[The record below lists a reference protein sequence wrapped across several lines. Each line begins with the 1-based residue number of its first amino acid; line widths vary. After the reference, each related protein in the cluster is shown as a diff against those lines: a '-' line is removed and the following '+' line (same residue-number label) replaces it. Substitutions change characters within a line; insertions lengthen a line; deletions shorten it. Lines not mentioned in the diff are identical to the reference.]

1 MATAITD
8 VRVNI
13 LDELDKI
20 NGLINVIEPC
30 MHEEELC
37 IMDECLCRLEAFIQL
52 LPRDVQ
58 DEVLNS
64 PRYLCV
70 VTGLMTDWSET
81 ISPVNG

>member
-8 VRVNI
+8 VRVSL

-20 NGLINVIEPC
+20 DDLIVVIEPC
-30 MHEEELC
+30 MQELC
-37 IMDECLCRLEAFIQL
+37 VIDECLCRLKAFIQL

-64 PRYLCV
+64 SRYLFV
-70 VTGLMTDWSET
+70 VRDLMT
-81 ISPVNG
+81 N